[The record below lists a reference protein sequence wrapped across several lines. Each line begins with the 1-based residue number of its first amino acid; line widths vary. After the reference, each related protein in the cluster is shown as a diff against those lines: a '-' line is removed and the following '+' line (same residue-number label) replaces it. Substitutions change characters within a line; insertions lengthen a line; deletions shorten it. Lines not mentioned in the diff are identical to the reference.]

1 MILRL
6 LSLGTGLTPEVRES
20 QSAIESAFKHI
31 LDEEHTFKNF
41 ENENDFLAE
50 LSDAIATDH
59 MIVLACE
66 PALYPAFKTFVCKSF
81 KLKCRPNKVI
91 LKRIGEKHPELDE
104 EIVSAQALIPL
115 TATPLLSQDGIYSG
129 FAVKAKKQLLI
140 VMALDDK
147 RIDHVI
153 NRGLQPYVRANMD
166 MSALI
171 ADPLQDVEQEKAA
184 VKVTEEKKPSGA
196 LYDVKLIR
204 NTVKN
209 LSSKGLSVAVAN
221 TKTVDFLGN
230 ISTTSV
236 DLSKTVFVSPYFSEK
251 GELSGRE
258 YAVDLAKGALLNSSN
273 SVGAA
278 ITKVFSAPL
287 DDGSVQLFMYV
298 CIADKENANVAKLTA
313 EPGETPPQL
322 IYKAIE
328 ELFKMLNLWSDTGYA
343 MPQFTDESIVREN
356 KAAKES
362 DDKNKKICIITSSIL
377 ALSSIISL
385 IISFTLTDIYG
396 VMPI

>member
-6 LSLGTGLTPEVRES
+6 LSLGTGLNPEVRES
-20 QSAIESAFKHI
+20 QSAIESAFRHI
-31 LDEEHTFKNF
+31 LDEEYTFKSF

-50 LSDAIATDH
+50 LSEAIANDH
-59 MIVLACE
+59 MIVLGCE

-81 KLKCRPNKVI
+81 KLKCKPNKAI
-91 LKRIGEKHPELDE
+91 LKRVAEKHPELDE
-104 EIVSAQALIPL
+104 EVVSSQALIPSNS
-115 TATPLLSQDGIYSG
+115 TPLLSQDGIYSG
-129 FAVKAKKQLLI
+129 FAVKAKKQLLM
-140 VMALDDK
+140 VVALDDK

-184 VKVTEEKKPSGA
+184 VKVTEEKKPEGA
-196 LYDVKLIR
+196 LYDVQLIKS
-204 NTVKN
+204 TVKK
-209 LSSKGLSVAVAN
+209 LAGKGLSVAVAN
-221 TKTVDFLGN
+221 TKTVDFLAN

-251 GELSGRE
+251 GELSGRD
-258 YAVDLAKGALLNSSN
+258 YAVDLAKGALVNSSN

-278 ITKVFSAPL
+278 ITKVFSVPM
-287 DDGSVQLFMYV
+287 DDGTVQLFMYV

-313 EPGETPPQL
+313 DPGETPPQL

-343 MPQFTDESIVREN
+343 MPQFTDESVVRKN
-356 KAAKES
+356 KAAKEADS
-362 DDKNKKICIITSSIL
+362 KNKKIQIITSSIL
-377 ALSSIISL
+377 AASAVVSVIVSVAAAN
-385 IISFTLTDIYG
+385 IYG
-396 VMPI
+396 VISV

>member
-1 MILRL
+1 M
-6 LSLGTGLTPEVRES
+6 GTGLTPEVRES
-20 QSAIESAFKHI
+20 QAAIESAFRHI
-31 LDEEHTFKNF
+31 LDEEHVFKSF
-41 ENENDFLAE
+41 ENESDFLAE
-50 LSDAIATDH
+50 LSEAIANDH
-59 MIVLACE
+59 MIVLGCE

-81 KLKCRPNKVI
+81 KLKCKPNKAI
-91 LKRIGEKHPELDE
+91 LKRVTEKHPELE
-104 EIVSAQALIPL
+104 EGIVSSQALIPS

-140 VMALDDK
+140 VLPLDDK

-153 NRGLQPYVRANMD
+153 NRGLHPYVRANMD

-171 ADPLQDVEQEKAA
+171 ADPLKDVEQEKVS
-184 VKVTEEKKPSGA
+184 VKVKEEKKPTGA
-196 LYDVKLIR
+196 LYDVQLIKA
-204 NTVKN
+204 TVKK

-236 DLSKTVFVSPYFSEK
+236 DLSKTIFVSPYFSEK
-251 GELSGRE
+251 GDLTGRD
-258 YAVDLAKGALLNSSN
+258 YAVDLAKGALINSSN

-287 DDGSVQLFMYV
+287 EDGTVQLFMYV
-298 CIADKENANVAKLTA
+298 CIADKENANVAKLVA

-328 ELFKMLNLWSDTGYA
+328 ELFKMLELWSDTGYA

-356 KAAKES
+356 KAAQEA
-362 DDKNKKICIITSSIL
+362 DEKNKKIQIITSALL
-377 ALSSIISL
+377 AASAVISAV
-385 IISFTLTDIYG
+385 ISF
-396 VMPI
+396 VV

>member
-6 LSLGTGLTPEVRES
+6 LSLGTGLTPEVRDS
-20 QSAIESAFKHI
+20 QAAIEGAFRQI
-31 LDEEHTFKNF
+31 LDEPYSFKGF

-50 LSDAIATDH
+50 LSEAIATDH
-59 MIVLACE
+59 MIVLATE
-66 PALYPAFKTFVCKSF
+66 PALYPAFKNFVCKSF
-81 KLKCRPNKVI
+81 KLKCKQNKAI
-91 LKRIGEKHPELDE
+91 LKRVTEKHPELDE
-104 EIVSAQALIPL
+104 AVVSSQALIPA

-140 VMALDDK
+140 VLPLDDK
-147 RIDHVI
+147 RIDHII
-153 NRGLQPYVRANMD
+153 NRGLHPYVRANMD

-171 ADPLQDVEQEKAA
+171 ADPLADIDAEKAI
-184 VKVTEEKKPSGA
+184 KPKEQKKPAGA
-196 LYDVKLIR
+196 LYDVQLIKS
-204 NTVKN
+204 TVKK
-209 LSSKGLSVAVAN
+209 LSARGLSVAVAN

-258 YAVDLAKGALLNSSN
+258 YAVDLAKGALVNSSN
-273 SVGAA
+273 SVGGA

-287 DDGSVQLFMYV
+287 EDGSIQLFMYV
-298 CIADKENANVAKLTA
+298 CIADVQNATVAKLTA

-328 ELFKMLNLWSDTGYA
+328 ELFKMLNLWADTGYA
-343 MPQFTDESIVREN
+343 NPQFTDESVVREN
-356 KAAKES
+356 KAAEEADK
-362 DDKNKKICIITSSIL
+362 KNKTIQIITSALLAASVAVSIAVSFL
-377 ALSSIISL
+377 A
-385 IISFTLTDIYG
+385 DNIYG
-396 VMPI
+396 LIV

>member
-6 LSLGTGLTPEVRES
+6 LSLGTGLTPEVRDS
-20 QSAIESAFKHI
+20 QAAIEGAFRQI
-31 LDEEHTFKNF
+31 LDEQHTFKSF

-50 LSDAIATDH
+50 LSESIANDH
-59 MIVLACE
+59 MVVLCCE

-81 KLKCRPNKVI
+81 KMKCKPNKAI
-91 LKRIGEKHPELDE
+91 LKRVTEKHPELDE
-104 EIVSAQALIPL
+104 AIVSAQALIPA

-140 VMALDDK
+140 VMPLDDK
-147 RIDHVI
+147 RIDHII
-153 NRGLQPYVRANMD
+153 NRGLHPYVRANMD

-171 ADPLQDVEQEKAA
+171 ADPLQDVAQEAS
-184 VKVTEEKKPSGA
+184 VKVQENKKPVGA
-196 LYDVKLIR
+196 LYDVQLIKS
-204 NTVKN
+204 TVKK
-209 LSSKGLSVAVAN
+209 LASRGLSVAVAN

-236 DLSKTVFVSPYFSEK
+236 DLSKTIFVSPYFSEK
-251 GELSGRE
+251 GEFSGRE

-287 DDGSVQLFMYV
+287 EDGSLQLFMYV
-298 CIADKENANVAKLTA
+298 CIADVQTANVAKLEA

-328 ELFKMLNLWSDTGYA
+328 ELFKMLDLWADTGYA
-343 MPQFTDESIVREN
+343 APQFTDESVVREN
-356 KAAKES
+356 KAANEA
-362 DDKNKKICIITSSIL
+362 DAKNKKIRIITSAILAASMAISAGVSIL
-377 ALSSIISL
+377 A
-385 IISFTLTDIYG
+385 DNIYG
-396 VMPI
+396 LLP